1 MNISNRI
8 VSSLKQI
15 ITYDKSH
22 VVQCPGYWPGSPCKV
37 ASKLPKEAE
46 IAFERFKTFYLKDH
60 SGRQLNLQP
69 QLGQADLNAI
79 FYQSKDDV
87 ITPKRHILQVLYSYF
102 IGTLLVFL
110 LVFYWYF
117 TDISLGFYWD
127 FTSILL
133 WFYWDF
139 TGTLSGYQEIVSSQ
153 ERKPFLSWKIE
164 K

>member
-133 WFYWDF
+133 
-139 TGTLSGYQEIVSSQ
+139 
-153 ERKPFLSWKIE
+153 
-164 K
+164 